1 MAAALICLLDADLY
15 VGEVFGT
22 ALAIQSYTIF
32 LAMGVKDEGAYILGD
47 DFARLPL
54 VLDQLLEEG
63 HGHEAV
69 LGQIHRLVLGFLRRV
84 HHVLEEVRQLLN
96 VLPVVRRV
104 ELLED
109 RQEAYYEVRTVY
121 LKVCLLILSH
131 DAAKCRVVPHH
142 IEHG

>member
-1 MAAALICLLDADLY
+1 M
-15 VGEVFGT
+15 
-22 ALAIQSYTIF
+22 
-32 LAMGVKDEGAYILGD
+32 LGD

-69 LGQIHRLVLGFLRRV
+69 LGQIHRLVLGFLGRV

-109 RQEAYYEVRTVY
+109 R
-121 LKVCLLILSH
+121 
-131 DAAKCRVVPHH
+131 
-142 IEHG
+142 